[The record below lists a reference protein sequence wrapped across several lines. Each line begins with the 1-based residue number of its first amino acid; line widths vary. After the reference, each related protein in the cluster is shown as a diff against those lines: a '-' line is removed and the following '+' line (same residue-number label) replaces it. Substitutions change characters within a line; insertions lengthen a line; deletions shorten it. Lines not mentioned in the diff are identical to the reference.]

1 MSPHSITRPSVRRLA
16 ILAAAI
22 PALAGAGAMVQPAIA
37 SACTCPQGQHESS
50 TKPGT
55 CVPDTPTPTPGT
67 DADAR
72 TGAHAG
78 SGAHAGTGPRTGSG
92 SRARRRTGA
101 RPCTCTGTGTG
112 SRAGSAAGRAGRRR
126 EEAGR
131 EARPQAPHEAE
142 LGRRRRGPRVGA
154 DRHGEGPAGRGEHG
168 REPALHGHG
177 HRPRRAARRR
187 LARGWRRAAPPHA
200 SGRLSRTRSTGAPA
214 FVRARRAVR
223 PRRP

>member
-55 CVPDTPTPTPGT
+55 CVPDTPTPGT

-78 SGAHAGTGPRTGSG
+78 SGAHAGTGSRTGSG
-92 SRARRRTGA
+92 SRRRTGA
-101 RPCTCTGTGTG
+101 RPGTGTGTG
-112 SRAGSAAGRAGRRR
+112 AGRRARTAAGRAGR
-126 EEAGR
+126 
-131 EARPQAPHEAE
+131 P
-142 LGRRRRGPRVGA
+142 
-154 DRHGEGPAGRGEHG
+154 
-168 REPALHGHG
+168 
-177 HRPRRAARRR
+177 
-187 LARGWRRAAPPHA
+187 
-200 SGRLSRTRSTGAPA
+200 
-214 FVRARRAVR
+214 
-223 PRRP
+223 